1 MPRSSIPEPTMPFT
15 SSHCGRFQA
24 CGSRR
29 QFLQRAGGGFGSVA
43 LHSLLAGSGGVVTA
57 APADN
62 PLAPRI
68 AHFPAKA
75 KAVIWLFMEGAPS
88 SADTFDHKP
97 ELTKR
102 DGQTIDI
109 DVFNGN
115 PGPLMKSPFA
125 FKQYGQSGAWVCEKY
140 PHVAKHVDDFAFIK
154 SLHSD
159 SNDHVPALYQ
169 INTGIA
175 RPGFPSTGAWVT
187 YGLGSEC
194 ENLPGYV
201 VLGNTQGVKGGPLN
215 WSSGFLPS
223 AHQGTLF
230 RSKGSP
236 ILNLNRPPDVTADD
250 QRRQLDLLASLNTHH
265 LEQHPGEPELLGR
278 IQSFELAWR
287 MQSEALNLVD
297 FSQETETTRSLYGL
311 DRKETRSYGTKCLMA
326 RRLVESGVR
335 FVQVY
340 SDGEWDAHS
349 DLRGNHS
356 GHCLATDVPIDGLL
370 TDLKQRGLFD
380 STLVIWGGEF
390 GRMPVSQ
397 GNGGRDHNPQGFLA
411 WLAGAGV
418 KGGTSYGETDELA
431 YKAVVDPTTVH
442 DLHATMLHLL
452 GMDHKRLTYFHN
464 GRSYRLTDVAGNVL
478 TPLLS

>member
-1 MPRSSIPEPTMPFT
+1 MPITT
-15 SSHCGRFQA
+15 SHCGRFQA
-24 CGSRR
+24 CGNRR
-29 QFLQRAGGGFGSVA
+29 EFLERAGAGFGAIA
-43 LHSLLAGSGGVVTA
+43 LQSLLAGSGELA
-57 APADN
+57 AATPAEN
-62 PLAPRI
+62 PLAPRVV
-68 AHFPAKA
+68 HFPAKA
-75 KAVIWLFMEGAPS
+75 NAVIWLFMEGAPS
-88 SADTFDHKP
+88 SADTFDYKP

-125 FKQYGQSGAWVCEKY
+125 FQQHGQSGAWVCEKY
-140 PHVAKHVDDFAFIK
+140 PNVARHVDDFAFIK

-175 RPGFPSTGAWVT
+175 RPGFSSAGAWVT

-215 WSSGFLPS
+215 WSAGFLPS
-223 AHQGTLF
+223 AHQVTLF
-230 RSKGSP
+230 RSSGNP
-236 ILNLNRPPDVTADD
+236 ILNLNRPSDVTDDD
-250 QRRQLDLLASLNTHH
+250 QRRQLDLLASLNTEH
-265 LEQHPGEPELLGR
+265 LKQHPGEPELLGR

-287 MQSEALNLVD
+287 MQSEALSLID
-297 FSQETETTRSLYGL
+297 FSSETELTRSMYGL
-311 DRKETRSYGTKCLMA
+311 DRKETRSYGTKCLLA

-349 DLRGNHS
+349 DLQGNHS

-397 GNGGRDHNPQGFLA
+397 GNGGRDHNPQGFLC

-431 YKAVVDPTTVH
+431 YRAVVDPTTVH

-478 TPLLS
+478 TSLLS

>member
-1 MPRSSIPEPTMPFT
+1 MPITT
-15 SSHCGRFQA
+15 SHCGRFQA
-24 CGSRR
+24 CGNRR
-29 QFLQRAGGGFGSVA
+29 EFLERAGAGFGAIA
-43 LHSLLAGSGGVVTA
+43 LQSLLAGSGELA
-57 APADN
+57 AATPAEN
-62 PLAPRI
+62 PLAPRVV
-68 AHFPAKA
+68 HFPAKA
-75 KAVIWLFMEGAPS
+75 NAVIWLFMEGAPS
-88 SADTFDHKP
+88 SADTFDYKP

-125 FKQYGQSGAWVCEKY
+125 FQQHGQSGTWVCEKY
-140 PHVAKHVDDFAFIK
+140 PNVAKHVDDFAFIK

-175 RPGFPSTGAWVT
+175 RPGFPSAGAWVT

-215 WSSGFLPS
+215 WSAGFLPS

-230 RSKGSP
+230 RSSGNP
-236 ILNLNRPPDVTADD
+236 ILNLNRPSDVTDDD
-250 QRRQLDLLASLNTHH
+250 QRRQLDLLASLNTEH
-265 LEQHPGEPELLGR
+265 LKQHPGEPELLGR

-287 MQSEALNLVD
+287 MQSEALSLID
-297 FSQETETTRSLYGL
+297 FSSETELTRSMYGL
-311 DRKETRSYGTKCLMA
+311 DRKETRSYGTKCLLA

-349 DLRGNHS
+349 DLQGNHS

-397 GNGGRDHNPQGFLA
+397 GNGGRDHNPQGFLC

-431 YKAVVDPTTVH
+431 YRAVVDPTTVH

-478 TPLLS
+478 TSLLS